1 MRLDSHKSNMILQTL
16 ILVLMHIAEKRTSA
30 ADMKDMANEL
40 QEKRKKLLQ
49 ALKSG
54 EELVP
59 SDLNIG
65 KDDSK
70 DSESRLFEYVQKL
83 FYGYEVT

>member
-1 MRLDSHKSNMILQTL
+1 M
-16 ILVLMHIAEKRTSA
+16 LMHISEKRTSA
-30 ADMKDMANEL
+30 AEMKDMANEL
-40 QEKRKKLLQ
+40 QEKRKNLLQ

-54 EELVP
+54 KELVP

-70 DSESRLFEYVQKL
+70 DSESRLFEYVLKL
-83 FYGYEVT
+83 FFGYEVT